1 MGLFKKQ
8 SRRRALPLRRGLCNR
23 GDATAFQMFGYSTI
37 VYVFTDWSIQASIND
52 PLSTAL
58 HSAVKDGG
66 SQAHMLTGLLLP
78 KP

>member
-1 MGLFKKQ
+1 
-8 SRRRALPLRRGLCNR
+8 
-23 GDATAFQMFGYSTI
+23 MFGYSAI
-37 VYVFTDWSIQASIND
+37 VYVFTDWIIQASIND